1 MTPQRTKLT
10 KGGQEPLLAD
20 ATEMIWH
27 KTTIRMYGVSE
38 AQLEEL
44 TAGYN
49 SLHLVFFGICF
60 GAGLALG
67 IACQQ
72 TVSTAIARPYYFG
85 GMIAMLGLSV
95 VFAMNGIT
103 NYYRAYRCKNKLYR
117 ESIPI
122 EK

>member
-1 MTPQRTKLT
+1 MGTKLT
-10 KGGQEPLLAD
+10 KGEPSPTLAD

-27 KTTIRMYGVSE
+27 KTTIRMYGISD

-49 SLHLVFFGICF
+49 SLHLVFFGICI
-60 GAGLALG
+60 GAAITLI
-67 IACQQ
+67 IAFMQ
-72 TVSTAIARPYYFG
+72 TAPTAVERPYYFAT
-85 GMIAMLGLSV
+85 MVAMVVLSAV
-95 VFAMNGIT
+95 CGVNGIG
-103 NYYRAYRCKNKLYR
+103 NYVKANDRKKKLYQ